1 MSNEQALG
9 LPMKPEAG
17 RRWVDKV
24 EFEVLGNL
32 RTDFTMLTY
41 TNLPPKSRRS
51 ADRPPEAQTSGS

>member
-1 MSNEQALG
+1 MSNEQDLRQ
-9 LPMKPEAG
+9 PVTCEAG

-41 TNLPPKSRRS
+41 TNLPPKSTRS
-51 ADRPPEAQTSGS
+51 GDSLPEVPTSGS